1 MKHYFK
7 PITWM
12 SALDEIDQQLP
23 SHSFNKPKALRRTLI
38 TLATVSLSLLFLHYA
53 KYTSSFYLFLSMIES
68 TFDLPTDYF
77 MQALANT
84 QWQGLVEYSWWTGCH
99 LIAFI
104 LLPLFIIKQFF
115 KESMRDFGWRWQ
127 QTHQH
132 WIGYACL
139 LTPILVFV
147 YIASLGT
154 EFVNHYPFYKLTH
167 RSYADFIFWEILYLT
182 QFVCLEFFFRGFML
196 QALRPALG
204 ANAIWIMC
212 VPYMMIHLPKL
223 WPEATGAILFG
234 FFLGILAMQSRSIWG
249 GVLVHAGIA
258 LSMDIAAMLRTNG
271 FPTQFWP

>member
-1 MKHYFK
+1 VKQYFQPK
-7 PITWM
+7 TWM
-12 SALDEIDQQLP
+12 SALDTIDQEYP
-23 SHSFNKPKALRRTLI
+23 SHSLDKPKALRRTLI
-38 TLATVSLSLLFLHYA
+38 TLAAVSISLLFLHYA
-53 KYTSSFYLFLSMIES
+53 KYTSSFYIFLSLIES
-68 TFDLPTDYF
+68 TLNLPEEYF
-77 MQALANT
+77 SQSLAQS
-84 QWQGLVEYSWWTGCH
+84 QWHTLIEYAWWTSCH
-99 LIAFI
+99 LLAFI
-104 LLPLFIIKQFF
+104 LIPVFVIKFLFK
-115 KESMRDFGWRWQ
+115 DAVANFGWRWQ

-132 WIGYACL
+132 WAGYCCL
-139 LTPILVFV
+139 LVPILCFV

-154 EFVNHYPFYKLTH
+154 DFINHYPFYKLTH
-167 RSYADFIFWEILYLT
+167 RSYLDFIFWEILYLT

-258 LSMDIAAMLRTNG
+258 LSMDIAAMIRTNG
-271 FPTQFWP
+271 LPTQFWP